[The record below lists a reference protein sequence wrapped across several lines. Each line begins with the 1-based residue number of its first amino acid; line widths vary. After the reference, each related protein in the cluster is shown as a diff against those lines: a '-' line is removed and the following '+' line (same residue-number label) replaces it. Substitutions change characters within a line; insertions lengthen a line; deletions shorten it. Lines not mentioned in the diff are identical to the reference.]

1 MFTNLRPAPYA
12 VSDHAPA
19 GMLLRATAPRVAGAL
34 PHRLRHPG
42 VRPTGTF
49 LGGTMRQD
57 IIDLYD
63 EYTHE
68 RLDRRVFMDQ
78 LAKLA
83 GGTTAAA
90 ALVPILK
97 ANYANAAMVP
107 ADDARLTIEE
117 VSFAGAGGDVQGYL
131 VRPADASGPLPGVVV
146 IHENRGL
153 NPHIEDVA
161 RRIALEG
168 FVTLAPDFL
177 SPAGGTPDDED
188 QAREMIGALD
198 AEQTLDNAL
207 AAVDFLATN
216 EATNGNVGV
225 VGFCWG
231 GGMVN
236 QVAVSAPNNLGA
248 AVAYYG
254 RQPAAEDVAS
264 IQAPIVLH
272 YAGLDERINAG
283 IPAYE
288 EALKANEID
297 HTIYMYE
304 GVNHAFNNDT
314 SEARYDQTAAELAWQ
329 RTIDFF
335 KQHLAG

>member
-1 MFTNLRPAPYA
+1 
-12 VSDHAPA
+12 
-19 GMLLRATAPRVAGAL
+19 
-34 PHRLRHPG
+34 
-42 VRPTGTF
+42 
-49 LGGTMRQD
+49 MRQD
-57 IIDLYD
+57 IIRLYD

-90 ALVPILK
+90 ALLPILK
-97 ANYANAAMVP
+97 ASYASAAIVP
-107 ADDARLTIEE
+107 EDDARLTIEE

-131 VRPADASGPLPGVVV
+131 VRPADASDPLPGVVV

-161 RRIALEG
+161 RRVALEG
-168 FVTLAPDFL
+168 FVALAPDFL
-177 SPAGGTPDDED
+177 SPSGGTPDDED
-188 QAREMIGALD
+188 RAREMIGALD
-198 AEQTLDNAL
+198 AAQTLDNAL
-207 AAVDFLATN
+207 AAIDFLATN
-216 EATNGNVGV
+216 EATTGNVGV

-236 QVAVSAPNNLGA
+236 QLAVSAPENLGA

-254 RQPAAEDVAS
+254 RQPAAEDVPN
-264 IQAPIVLH
+264 IQAPIMLH

-283 IPAYE
+283 IPDYE
-288 EALKANEID
+288 EALKANNVD
-297 HTIYMYE
+297 HTIYMYD

-335 KQHLAG
+335 KQHLSS